1 MCISYQL
8 GLLPAR
14 PAALHSSTA
23 MLFRRTT
30 QNLQSYLFLNIVVD
44 PSEPVNVTWTLIV
57 VRCHEGTILDR
68 MVIPYRL

>member
-1 MCISYQL
+1 
-8 GLLPAR
+8 
-14 PAALHSSTA
+14 